1 MSETLQRRIPWVVFA
16 LGVLFLLPSIS
27 SATSVTGQTISAEL
41 GFPRKLSVG
50 EFDITNLMVAYTDSP
65 VFEYLGLTRRPAL
78 LLGMREL
85 KLFKRVAIDFA
96 ANRIYFDLPELGS

>member
-1 MSETLQRRIPWVVFA
+1 MPCHMEA
-16 LGVLFLLPSIS
+16 
-27 SATSVTGQTISAEL
+27 AA
-41 GFPRKLSVG
+41 
-50 EFDITNLMVAYTDSP
+50 AAAAAHC
-65 VFEYLGLTRRPAL
+65 LTRRPAL